1 MKKKKSE
8 KITKA
13 ETVAVKQPPYSDHL
27 AVKLTQAEERLFGK
41 ELAANDLAL
50 TDLDLALAS
59 FKIKIK
65 GEITPIADRMKHLAR
80 CIRDGEEHR
89 PVDVQWTH
97 DFKSNTATLT
107 RLDTGEIVRE
117 RPLRA
122 SELQASLPTHDD
134 ESGVQ
139 GAGFEDGFKCPDG
152 DHDHGSVAECPGC
165 LEPLEL
171 KPYPEAEPLVE
182 DLGEKSDGAED
193 GPESGPAPE

>member
-1 MKKKKSE
+1 MTKKKSE

-27 AVKLTQAEERLFGK
+27 AVRLTEVEERMFGK
-41 ELAANDLAL
+41 ELAANELAL
-50 TDLDLALAS
+50 SDLDLALAS

-65 GEITPIADRMKHLAR
+65 GDRSPIEDRQKHLAR

-97 DFKSNTATLT
+97 DFTENRATLI
-107 RLDTGEIVRE
+107 RLDTGEVVRE

-122 SELQASLPTHDD
+122 SELQASLPTGDD
-134 ESGVQ
+134 EAAGY
-139 GAGFEDGFKCPDG
+139 ADGFECPDG

-165 LEPLEL
+165 L
-171 KPYPEAEPLVE
+171 KPYAGAVK
-182 DLGEKSDGAED
+182 GEVDDDDPTPPGLPSE
-193 GPESGPAPE
+193 